1 MIDKLTI
8 KQLDTSIYSL
18 ATELLKGN
26 RRQALLILDDLIAQK
41 IEPVVILVALS
52 SNYIDFYRAKT
63 AQGAGKSSQQT
74 ADDFGY
80 AKTVP
85 SL

>member
-41 IEPVVILVALS
+41 SSLLLYWRLFLRIISTSTVQNRTGSRKILTTDS
-52 SNYIDFYRAKT
+52 R
-63 AQGAGKSSQQT
+63 
-74 ADDFGY
+74 
-80 AKTVP
+80 
-85 SL
+85 